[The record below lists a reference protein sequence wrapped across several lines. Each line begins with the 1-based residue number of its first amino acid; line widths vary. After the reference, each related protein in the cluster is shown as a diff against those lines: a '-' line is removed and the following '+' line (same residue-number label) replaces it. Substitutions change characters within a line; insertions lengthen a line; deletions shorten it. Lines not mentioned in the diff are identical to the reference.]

1 MFEPVKLV
9 RGWEYLTDD
18 GAITL
23 LPSGEELMKKAHAAG
38 RNVLVEVNE
47 HYSILFEPD
56 GRQTRCCINDG
67 EHGG

>member
-18 GAITL
+18 GAVKL

-38 RNVLVEVNE
+38 RNVLLEVDD
-47 HYSILFEPD
+47 HHSILIEPD
-56 GRQTRCCINDG
+56 GRQRCFVHCDN
-67 EHGG
+67 